1 MITPRL
7 QMKQPYS
14 SCYDNI
20 QSVDVHRYMNEY
32 GFIGGLSTA
41 WSDYVHEMFEHFDAG
56 LAANEGME
64 AVVRDL
70 MPARRRLSVRRHGDR
85 GCTIECNEGGARI
98 CLWAGDDDSLILSVC
113 SPGSSDAE
121 SGIDLGCYDSAEA
134 ASFIAHAFKAY
145 RDLNSRF
152 WRAVSNS

>member
-1 MITPRL
+1 
-7 QMKQPYS
+7 MKQPYS

-20 QSVDVHRYMNEY
+20 QNIDVHRYMNEY

-41 WSDYVHEMFEHFDAG
+41 WSDYVHEMFVHFDAG

-70 MPARRRLSVRRHGDR
+70 MPARRRLSVHRQGGR

-98 CLWAGDDDSLILSVC
+98 YLQAGEDDSLILSVC
-113 SPGSSDAE
+113 SPNPSDAE
-121 SGIDLGCYDSAEA
+121 SVIDLGCYDSAEA

-145 RDLNSRF
+145 RDLNDRF
-152 WRAVSNS
+152 RKSNGNI